1 MNEASTATAA
11 TTLEEE
17 EISALKALQDMLHNR
32 IMQKKGEIHECHNK
46 VYNENL
52 CREIETLQWVLSQSL
67 SIRRQLGQG

>member
-1 MNEASTATAA
+1 MNESAAAAAS
-11 TTLEEE
+11 EEE
-17 EISALKALQDMLHNR
+17 SALNALQDILHNK
-32 IMQKKGEIHECHNK
+32 IKQKKGEIHESHNK